1 LVQQKQKQQ
10 QQQQQQQQLPTP
22 MEAVATYVV
31 EAWKQRSAALAG
43 RGTNGGN
50 PVV

>member
-1 LVQQKQKQQ
+1 
-10 QQQQQQQQLPTP
+10 
-22 MEAVATYVV
+22 MEAVATYVI
-31 EAWKQRSAALAG
+31 EAWKLRSAALAG